1 MWYNINF
8 DKLAILLLPTFLR
21 KPTMVAY
28 VQALLQPIDDLH
40 FEWLQ
45 KRDLID
51 FYKLQYTG
59 QVCRLRKVL
68 NDQLDSDERRITIA
82 NGNAFKRS
90 HIFTDAEN
98 KPKFLG
104 TFFIRSKSE
113 YENTG
118 VDFVVFVPQTIIN
131 KEPFKLDFII
141 KFYKLAGKRY
151 KIESLP

>member
-21 KPTMVAY
+21 KPTLVAY

-40 FEWLQ
+40 YAWLQ
-45 KRDLID
+45 KRNEVD
-51 FYKLQYTG
+51 FYKLQHTG

-68 NDQLDSDERRITIA
+68 NDQLDNTQRRIRIG

-104 TFFIRSKSE
+104 TFFIRSKNE

-118 VDFVVFVPQTIIN
+118 VDFVVFVPQSIIDQ
-131 KEPFKLDFII
+131 EPFKLDYLI

-151 KIESLP
+151 IIINI